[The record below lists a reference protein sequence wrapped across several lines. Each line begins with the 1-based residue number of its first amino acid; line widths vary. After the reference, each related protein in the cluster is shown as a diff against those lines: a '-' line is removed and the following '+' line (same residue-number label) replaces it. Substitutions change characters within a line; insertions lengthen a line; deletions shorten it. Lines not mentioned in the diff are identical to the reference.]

1 MKARTNSGETEII
14 HGEVNVKKI
23 TLALAVAIALS
34 GCQATQRQNAT
45 TGETETNSATKG
57 ALIGAITGAAV
68 GLATGDDADERRK
81 HALIGAAGGA
91 AVGGGVGYYFDQQ
104 EAALRKQ
111 LLDSGVQVER
121 VGENQLLLRLENGI
135 GFQSSSYALDPSI
148 HNTLS
153 GVARILVEYPDTSL
167 VIDGHTDSTGSDT
180 TNQVLSERRAESVR
194 SYLVSQGV
202 AAGRAIARGNG
213 ERYPLCSNDTTEGR
227 ACNRRVEI
235 QILPLK

>member
-1 MKARTNSGETEII
+1 M
-14 HGEVNVKKI
+14 KKI
-23 TLALAVAIALS
+23 TLALALTAALT

-45 TGETETNSATKG
+45 TGESETNSATQG
-57 ALIGAITGAAV
+57 ALIGAIAGAVAGAV
-68 GLATGDDADERRK
+68 TGDDSKDRRK
-81 HALIGAAGGA
+81 RALIGAAGGA

-104 EAALRKQ
+104 EAALREE
-111 LLDSGVQVER
+111 LMNSGVQVQR

-135 GFQSSSYALDPSI
+135 GFDSSSYALQSSI
-148 HNTLS
+148 HNTLR

-167 VIDGHTDSTGSDT
+167 VIEGHTDSTGSES
-180 TNQVLSERRAESVR
+180 TNQILSERRAESVR
-194 SYLVSQGV
+194 SFLVSQNV

-213 ERYPLCSNDTTEGR
+213 ERYPLCDNKTSQGR

>member
-1 MKARTNSGETEII
+1 M
-14 HGEVNVKKI
+14 KKI

-45 TGETETNSATKG
+45 TGESETNSTTTG
-57 ALIGAITGAAV
+57 AIIGARAAV
-68 GLATGDDADERRK
+68 GVATGDDAKDRRK
-81 HALIGAAGGA
+81 RALIGATGGA
-91 AVGGGVGYYFDQQ
+91 VVGGGVGYYFDKQ
-104 EAALRKQ
+104 EEALRQ
-111 LLDSGVQVER
+111 ELLNSGVQVER

-135 GFQSSSYALDPSI
+135 GFATASHTLDSGI
-148 HNTLS
+148 RNTLN

-167 VIDGHTDSTGSDT
+167 VIDGFTDSTGSDT
-180 TNQVLSERRAESVR
+180 TNQLLSERRAESVR

-213 ERYPLCSNDTTEGR
+213 ERHPLCTNSTAEGR

>member
-1 MKARTNSGETEII
+1 M
-14 HGEVNVKKI
+14 KKI
-23 TLALAVAIALS
+23 TAALAIAIALS

-45 TGETETNSATKG
+45 TGETETNSATQG
-57 ALIGAITGAAV
+57 ALIGAIAGAAV
-68 GLATGDDADERRK
+68 GLATGDDATERRQ

-91 AVGGGVGYYFDQQ
+91 AVGGGIGYYFDQQ
-104 EAALRKQ
+104 EAALRKE
-111 LLDSGVQVER
+111 LMDSGVQVER

-135 GFQSSSYALDPSI
+135 GFQTSSYQLDPSI
-148 HNTLS
+148 HKTLR

-180 TNQVLSERRAESVR
+180 TNQILSERRAESVR

-202 AAGRAIARGNG
+202 AAGRAVARGNG
-213 ERYPLCSNDTTEGR
+213 ERYPLCTNSTSEGR